1 MLYLL
6 DANVLITAANSYY
19 DLGRVPEFWT
29 WLHHQGTS
37 GNIKIPLEMYEEVLE
52 GRKEGDV
59 LLDWVK
65 EDVTRKAL
73 VFEEKCN
80 ADLVRRVVGYGYANN
95 LTDDEVE
102 KLGRDPFLISYGL
115 DQVNRCVVTTEVSKP
130 SKTRHNRH
138 VPDVCTTLKVNC
150 CGPWEL
156 NTHLGFTTAWN
167 T

>member
-6 DANVLITAANSYY
+6 DANVLITAANTYY

-29 WLHHQGTS
+29 WLHYQGTS
-37 GNIKIPLEMYEEVLE
+37 GNIKIPLEMYEEILE
-52 GRKEGDV
+52 GRKEGDI

-65 EDVTRKAL
+65 NDTTRMAL
-73 VFEEKCN
+73 LFEEKCD
-80 ADLVRRVVGYGYANN
+80 ADLVRQVVRQGYASD

-115 DQVNRCVVTTEVSKP
+115 GRQNRCLVTTETSKP

-150 CGPWEL
+150 CGPWDL
-156 NTHLGFTTAWN
+156 NQHLGFKTEWKT
-167 T
+167 